1 MAIIPERDAMCSKRR
16 ARLVA
21 LAGAVV
27 MLSVGATVRAQSERP
42 KGCGPNGE
50 VDGLTA
56 TFVDVDGVRT
66 RYYDYGKGETIVLVH
81 GGMGMGMSSTANNW
95 SRNILGLSRRFRVL
109 AVDRVGQGMTTVPVD
124 EKLVT
129 SEYGIEHVYQFIR
142 KMTPDKIHLV
152 GHSSGSTLAFNLAL
166 VHPEIIKTLT
176 IVAGSP
182 IQPANA
188 PANPPGSQQSPSM
201 LQATLDKCPPGP
213 SREYSYCRL
222 MALGYTAETFPADYA
237 AADDWMSK
245 QPPALATQKLLDA
258 RRAAQQAQGQ
268 GQVQAQGQP
277 TAQQQAQAA
286 ARAANLEKIKN
297 GLLSM
302 PILIVH
308 GMQDG
313 LAWRTSDPWR
323 NFRSELGFMDAVGQ
337 AGKNPKVSMIIMN
350 AAGHFPYREHPD
362 EFNAYLMT
370 IIDFSN
376 ANAAR

>member
-1 MAIIPERDAMCSKRR
+1 MAITSERHATGSRR
-16 ARLVA
+16 TATLVA
-21 LAGAVV
+21 VAGAL
-27 MLSVGATVRAQSERP
+27 MILSVGKPAGAQSERP

-56 TFVDVDGVRT
+56 KFVDVNGVRT

-95 SRNILGLSRRFRVL
+95 SRNILGLSKRFRVL
-109 AVDRVGQGMTTVPVD
+109 AVDRVGQGMTTVPED

-129 SEYGIEHVYQFIR
+129 SQYGIEHVYQFIR
-142 KMTPDKIHLV
+142 KMTPDKVHLV
-152 GHSSGSTLAFNLAL
+152 GHSSGSNLVFNLAL
-166 VHPEIIKTLT
+166 VHPDAIKTLV

-188 PANPPGSQQSPSM
+188 PTNPPGSQQSPSR

-222 MALGYTAETFPADYA
+222 MALGYTTETFPADYA

-268 GQVQAQGQP
+268 QPAQGQP
-277 TAQQQAQAA
+277 TPQQQAQAA
-286 ARAANLEKIKN
+286 ARAANLEKLKN
-297 GLLSM
+297 GVLSM

-323 NFRSELGFMDAVGQ
+323 SFRSELGFMDAVGQ
-337 AGKNPKVSMIIMN
+337 AGANPKVSMIIMN
-350 AAGHFPYREHPD
+350 AAGHFPYREHPE
-362 EFNAYLMT
+362 EFNAYLLSF
-370 IIDFSN
+370 IDFWNSS
-376 ANAAR
+376 AAR